1 MLHVA
6 LFLALRKREQVIFS
20 LDLVSLLF
28 DCLCCLVCIHRVG
41 MELTCN
47 LRCHNYSFVV
57 VFFFLGGGGGIG
69 LNNRRTSTQ
78 FENQASDVCKAQY
91 YL

>member
-28 DCLCCLVCIHRVG
+28 DCLCCLVCIPRVG

-57 VFFFLGGGGGIG
+57 VFFFFFFLGGGVGGNG
-69 LNNRRTSTQ
+69 
-78 FENQASDVCKAQY
+78 AK
-91 YL
+91 